1 MNRPEGIVVLL
12 SGDGAFLAGGLS
24 IEAAFTNEVQITVV
38 IDNNRGFGSIMQQ
51 QKRLFKDGGSFKT
64 EFRDILFHK
73 MVEGLGGYG
82 ESVEKADQLTAAMAQ
97 AFASGL
103 PACINVKTKSVISPL
118 IEGLT
123 DRRVRASIE

>member
-1 MNRPEGIVVLL
+1 M
-12 SGDGAFLAGGLS
+12 LAAIYKDRWQ
-24 IEAAFTNEVQITVV
+24 IELFFKAIKQNLH

-51 QKRLFKDGGSFKT
+51 QKKLFKSGGSFKT
-64 EFRDILFHK
+64 EFRDIPFHK

-82 ESVEKADQLTAAMAQ
+82 ESVEKADELTAAMER

-103 PACINVKTKSVISPL
+103 PACVNVKTKSVISPL
-118 IEGLT
+118 IEGLA